1 MKTIWRT
8 ETPQDEGPGIGSQV
22 DYVDEE
28 EDEEEEFEEKIKIKG
43 KRN

>member
-1 MKTIWRT
+1 MANWNTAGW
-8 ETPQDEGPGIGSQV
+8 GPGIGSQA

-28 EDEEEEFEEKIKIKG
+28 EDEEEEFEQKIKIKV